1 MYGILSPTN
10 CFIYFPLPLAI
21 LRQIA
26 QALTFFMFNGSFCT
40 VGLGCSLSFG
50 SYYSMGAWGSYFVA
64 SVILCF
70 SPKPDPLCC
79 KKEDDGGEMQ
89 QEYTSP
95 VIEPD
100 EDGYHKAVVE

>member
-70 SPKPDPLCC
+70 SPKPDPICC
-79 KKEDDGGEMQ
+79 KKEDNDGEMQ
-89 QEYTSP
+89 EEYP